1 MTVFFIRKNVT
12 PYKLIK
18 IIEKARKITMKKF
31 KRKEIIITV
40 VDIIKLI
47 IKINNLVEAIMP
59 YL

>member
-1 MTVFFIRKNVT
+1 
-12 PYKLIK
+12 
-18 IIEKARKITMKKF
+18 MKKF